1 MTRNNKY
8 KVYSMI
14 VSLVLFVLGIRMDP
28 CESSRESPRSRAT
41 CLAMEPRRDPFL
53 REPSSLPSVM
63 VTFGALIPVT
73 GIRLTRQ
80 CNSSQG
86 LKRVIS

>member
-1 MTRNNKY
+1 
-8 KVYSMI
+8 
-14 VSLVLFVLGIRMDP
+14 MDP

-63 VTFGALIPVT
+63 VTLGALIPVT
-73 GIRLTRQ
+73 GTR
-80 CNSSQG
+80 
-86 LKRVIS
+86 

>member
-1 MTRNNKY
+1 MTRNNEY

-63 VTFGALIPVT
+63 VTLGALIPVT
-73 GIRLTRQ
+73 GTR
-80 CNSSQG
+80 
-86 LKRVIS
+86 